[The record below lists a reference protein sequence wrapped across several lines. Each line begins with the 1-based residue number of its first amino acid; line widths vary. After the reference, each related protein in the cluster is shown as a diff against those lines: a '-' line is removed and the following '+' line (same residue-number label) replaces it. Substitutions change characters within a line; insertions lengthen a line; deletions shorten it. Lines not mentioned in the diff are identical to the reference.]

1 MIEKDIEMVVIGTSS
16 GGVEALMKIL
26 PHFKRPS
33 PLAVA
38 LVIHLPSDGK
48 NLIPSLMKADCDFNV
63 KEAIPG
69 ETITSE
75 TIYVAPPDYH
85 LSLEPNKTL
94 SLSSE
99 GTCNFSRPSIDI
111 LFDSAAY
118 SYPKKALGILLTGSN
133 HDGAEGLRTI
143 HEQGGVTVVQNPAGL
158 EFPMMPQSALKLF
171 KPNYVMTLDEI
182 SSLISNICLKGN
194 IHEI

>member
-1 MIEKDIEMVVIGTSS
+1 MKDIEMVVIGTSS

-26 PHFKRPS
+26 PHFKKPS

-38 LVIHLPSDGK
+38 LVIHLPADGK
-48 NLIPSLMKADCDFNV
+48 NLIPSLMKADCDFNI
-63 KEAIPG
+63 KEASSG
-69 ETITSE
+69 ETITPE

-99 GTCNFSRPSIDI
+99 GSYNFSRPSIDI

-118 SYPKKALGILLTGSN
+118 SYPRRTLGILLTGSN
-133 HDGAEGLRTI
+133 HDGSEGLKTI
-143 HEQGGVTVVQNPAGL
+143 HEQGGFTIVQNPKGL
-158 EFPMMPQSALKLF
+158 DFPAMPQSALNLF
-171 KPNYVMTLDEI
+171 TPNHVMTLDEI
-182 SSLISNICLKGN
+182 SSFISKICLKGST
-194 IHEI
+194 HGL